1 MTKGQ
6 VVLLFMIGFIIAA
19 GLRGLGVPEWGIVV
33 VGVGIVVYA
42 VLVLGFAYAVRKYN
56 EGYEYPAF
64 SEGEANDG

>member
-19 GLRGLGVPEWGIVV
+19 GLRGLGVPEWGIMVF
-33 VGVGIVVYA
+33 GIGLVVYA

-56 EGYEYPAF
+56 EGYEYE
-64 SEGEANDG
+64 SWDNG